1 MMAAALGTVGCTA
14 SAPDDSDAADGPPVA
29 ELECDEGELPL
40 TQRLSSGVGWAL
52 CWSVDPNLGLV
63 LSDVTI
69 APPDSEPISV
79 IDTLS
84 ISQLEV
90 PYDDGGRLTSD
101 ITSAGFGGQKMQTLD
116 ENACLGDKMEIPI
129 PNIGDGTH
137 GDTPTREVLCT
148 ETIDGGLSY
157 HSSSDLSPAV
167 ERRTDWRLSTVS
179 RVGWYEYVSEY
190 IFGTD
195 GSIQVR
201 LGATGDLSP
210 VDYSE
215 DGEHGWP
222 VGPEDTDHATSHSHN
237 AVWRIHW
244 ALGGDDPMQVEQY
257 DAEPTG
263 EMGTKSP
270 ILSGKLTQL
279 EHPSTAE
286 WVDRR
291 WWRVLAPGVRNADEH
306 PISYEIDLGKSD
318 SFTFVDDHHHGAEAG
333 YDVAFTNADECE
345 VYATSNSGNCGDG
358 VLDFVADGADQ
369 KLEDVV
375 SWVAVG
381 FHHVARDEDQSPME
395 LHWQGFTLLPRD
407 LSGQR
412 FDVPEG
418 REDVNGIPDN
428 EWTEDAELY
437 E

>member
-1 MMAAALGTVGCTA
+1 MMAGVLGVLGCAA
-14 SAPDDSDAADGPPVA
+14 SAPDDEASDLRGAPVS
-29 ELECDEGELPL
+29 EPDCDEGRLPL
-40 TQRLSSGVGWAL
+40 TQRLSSGVGWAM

-63 LSDVTI
+63 LEDVSIT
-69 APPDSEPISV
+69 PPEGEPISV
-79 IDTLS
+79 IAALS

-90 PYDDGGRLTSD
+90 PYDDGERLTAD

-116 ENACLGDKMEIPI
+116 EQACLGDRLEIPI
-129 PNIGDGTH
+129 PNIGNGEF
-137 GDTPTREVLCT
+137 GETPVREVLCA
-148 ETIDGGLSY
+148 EQIDGGLSY
-157 HSSSDLSPAV
+157 HSSSALSPAV

-190 IFGTD
+190 VFGAD
-195 GSIQVR
+195 GSINVR

-210 VDYSE
+210 VDYTDE
-215 DGEHGWP
+215 EHGWA
-222 VGPEDTDHATSHSHN
+222 VGPEDTHHAASHSHN

-244 ALGGDDPMQVEQY
+244 ALGGNDPMQVEQY

-263 EMGTKSP
+263 EMGSKSP
-270 ILSGKLTQL
+270 LLSGKLTRL

-291 WWRVLAPGVRNADEH
+291 WWRVLSPGIVNEDDH
-306 PISYEIDLGKSD
+306 PISYQIDLGKSD
-318 SFTFVDDHHHGAEAG
+318 SFTFAGDHHHGADAG

-345 VYATSNSGNCGDG
+345 VNATSNSGRCGDG
-358 VLDFVADGADQ
+358 VLDFVADGAGETLQ
-369 KLEDVV
+369 DVV

-395 LHWQGFTLLPRD
+395 LHWQGFALLPRD
-407 LSGQR
+407 LTGQR
-412 FDVPEG
+412 FDVPRG
-418 REDVNGIPDN
+418 REEVNGIPDN